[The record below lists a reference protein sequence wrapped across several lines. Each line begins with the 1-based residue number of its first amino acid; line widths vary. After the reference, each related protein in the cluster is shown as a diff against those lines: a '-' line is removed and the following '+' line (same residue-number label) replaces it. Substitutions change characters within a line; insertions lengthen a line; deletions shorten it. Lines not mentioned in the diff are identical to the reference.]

1 MKTIR
6 RFGNLAEANF
16 FQSLLVSAGI
26 EANLAEELT
35 FALGPG
41 YAPQGI
47 RLQVPDEDEERAYKI
62 LDTEEE
68 FIPLPEDFVP
78 PEEPPAL
85 PLERA
90 TGRRLFIDF
99 LAGGVCGFLLAT
111 ALNALVLLLVT
122 GDVRSRLTFRID
134 AGGIVIVFILGGLM
148 GLIFPTIRQ
157 RLD

>member
-16 FQSLLVSAGI
+16 FQSLLESAGI

-47 RLQVPDEDEERAYKI
+47 RLQVPDEDEERACKI

-78 PEEPPAL
+78 PTEPP
-85 PLERA
+85 LESTPPIGARF
-90 TGRRLFIDF
+90 FIDF
-99 LAGGVCGFLLAT
+99 LAGGLCALFLASALT
-111 ALNALVLLLVT
+111 ALFLALSAGNPHTLLH
-122 GDVRSRLTFRID
+122 VRIT
-134 AGGIVIVFILGGLM
+134 AGGVAAVFFLGGLM
-148 GLIFPTIRQ
+148 GLIFPFVRQ